1 MYQHSQC
8 QINIFILII
17 KRSFIKY
24 IFGIVD
30 IDIFSINLVKNFANF
45 DLTQI
50 LRGVR
55 TRGSIMH
62 AEQAKKLLIYSR
74 SKSQRARPHEGGE
87 GRGRRDG

>member
-1 MYQHSQC
+1 MCQHSQC

-24 IFGIVD
+24 IFGIAD
-30 IDIFSINLVKNFANF
+30 IDIFSINLVINFANF

-50 LRGVR
+50 LRGVKL

-62 AEQAKKLLIYSR
+62 AEKAKKLLIYSHL
-74 SKSQRARPHEGGE
+74 KSQRAQPREGG
-87 GRGRRDG
+87 

>member
-1 MYQHSQC
+1 MTKL
-8 QINIFILII
+8 IGIVERIIFILII

-50 LRGVR
+50 LHGVKR

-62 AEQAKKLLIYSR
+62 AE
-74 SKSQRARPHEGGE
+74 
-87 GRGRRDG
+87 

>member
-1 MYQHSQC
+1 MYLYFDQTYRKMYQHSQC

-45 DLTQI
+45 DLKEI
-50 LRGVR
+50 LRGVKR

-62 AEQAKKLLIYSR
+62 AE
-74 SKSQRARPHEGGE
+74 
-87 GRGRRDG
+87 